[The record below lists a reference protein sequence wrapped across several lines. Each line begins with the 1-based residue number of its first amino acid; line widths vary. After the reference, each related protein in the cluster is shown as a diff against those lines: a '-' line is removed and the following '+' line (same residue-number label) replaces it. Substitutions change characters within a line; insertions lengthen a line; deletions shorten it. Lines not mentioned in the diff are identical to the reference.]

1 MSTTTTGLDVQ
12 LLRFATAGSVDD
24 GKSTLIGRLL
34 HDSKSLFEDTLE
46 AVAHTTARR
55 GQEGLDL
62 SLVTDGLRAEREQG
76 ITIDVAYRYFATPK
90 RSFIIADTPGHAQ
103 YTRNM
108 VTGASNA
115 DLAVI
120 LVDARNGLTD
130 QSRRHAAITALLGI
144 KRVVVAINKMDLVGW
159 SEDRFDALACEFEE
173 MAAQLGIVHAVPI
186 PISALHGDN
195 IVDRSEKASWYAGP
209 TLLDHLETVPVDTDE
224 DHEGPFRLPIQ
235 YVIRAAREGA
245 GRPDR
250 HYAGTIARGGV
261 SVGDVVVVL
270 PSGSTTTVAAIETFD
285 GAHEHAHAG
294 SAVTVRLA
302 DDVDVARG
310 DVLAHPHALP
320 TIGRE
325 HVVTLCWFATSPL
338 VAGKQV
344 LVKHATTTTRGV
356 VRSIDDRLDVTSLR
370 RDDAPEQL
378 TTNDLGRVT
387 LATATPL
394 VVDTYAEHRVMG
406 SLILIDPA
414 TNATIA
420 AGMIEVAP
428 SVRA

>member
-1 MSTTTTGLDVQ
+1 MGTTTGVDVQ

-34 HDSKSLFEDTLE
+34 HDSKSLFEDTIE
-46 AVAHTTARR
+46 AVAHSTARR

-120 LVDARNGLTD
+120 LVDAVSGLTD
-130 QSRRHAAITALLGI
+130 QSRRHAAVTALLGI
-144 KRVVVAINKMDLVGW
+144 RRVVVAINKMDLVAW
-159 SEDRFDALACEFEE
+159 REDRFDELACEFEE
-173 MAAQLGIVHAVPI
+173 MAARLGIKHAVPI
-186 PISALHGDN
+186 PLSALHGDN
-195 IVDRSEKASWYAGP
+195 VVERSDQAAWYAGP
-209 TLLDHLETVPVDTDE
+209 TLLDHLESVPVDTDE

-235 YVIRAAREGA
+235 YVVRAAREGV

-261 SVGDVVVVL
+261 SVGDAVVVL
-270 PSGSTTTVAAIETFD
+270 PAGTTTTVAAIETFD
-285 GAHEHAHAG
+285 GPHQHAHAG
-294 SAVTVRLA
+294 SAITIRLV
-302 DDVDVARG
+302 DDIDVARG
-310 DVLAHPHALP
+310 DVLVHPHALP
-320 TIGRE
+320 TVARE
-325 HVVTLCWFATSPL
+325 HRVTLCWFAIRPL
-338 VAGKQV
+338 RAGEQV
-344 LVKHATTTTRGV
+344 LVKHGTTTTRGV
-356 VRSIDDRLDVTSLR
+356 VRSLDDRLDVTTLQR
-370 RDDAPEQL
+370 ETAPDAL
-378 TTNDLGRVT
+378 MTNDLGMVT
-387 LATATPL
+387 LATANPL

-428 SVRA
+428 AGPA